1 VTLAVKNVYRAGRAA
16 IARLIACALPAKL
29 MRDKRYFGTWERRG
43 YHVTPVHYYSA
54 VPNTAELEET
64 LWSAPRPPVGIDMRE
79 GAQLELLEAVS
90 ARYASE
96 FSRLPREA
104 PTADCPFF
112 VNNGNFFG
120 VDAAMLYCMVRKHRP
135 RNIIEIGSGFST
147 LLSSLAIER
156 NKEEDPSYECK
167 LVAVEPFPKSQLLS
181 QCKSLSELIVSPV
194 QKVPLDRFRE
204 LGSGDILFID
214 SSHVSKLGSDVNFE
228 LLEIVPRV
236 RDGVLVHVH
245 DVFIPFEYPRNWAI
259 EEGWFWNEQYLLQA
273 FLSFNR
279 SFEIVWAG
287 SYMHWKFPESV
298 AAAVGPYEVTPAP
311 PASLWMRR
319 VSVEEQA
326 TTR

>member
-1 VTLAVKNVYRAGRAA
+1 VKFAVKKTYRAGRAA
-16 IARLIACALPAKL
+16 LARVIARALPAKL
-29 MRDKRYFGTWERRG
+29 MRDKRYFAAWERHG

-64 LWSAPRPPVGIDMRE
+64 LWSEARPPVGIDMRE
-79 GAQLELLEAVS
+79 GAQLELLETVS
-90 ARYASE
+90 TRYGSE
-96 FSRLPREA
+96 FSRFPREA

-112 VNNGNFFG
+112 VNNGNLFG
-120 VDAAMLYCMVRKHRP
+120 MDAEMLYGLVRRHRP
-135 RNIIEIGSGFST
+135 RRIIEIGSGFST
-147 LLSSLAIER
+147 LLSSLAIEK
-156 NKEEDPSYECK
+156 NKEEDPGYECK
-167 LVAVEPFPKSQLLS
+167 FVAIEPFPKKELLS
-181 QCKSLSELIVSPV
+181 QCKNLSELIESPV

-204 LGSGDILFID
+204 LGENDILFID

-279 SFEIVWAG
+279 CFEIVWAG
-287 SYMHWKFPESV
+287 SYMHWKFPERL
-298 AAAVGPYEVTPAP
+298 AATATP

-319 VSVEEQA
+319 VRA
-326 TTR
+326 D